1 MTQPGQ
7 HSVLKRHTLCATPL
21 QVNLIMPSMV
31 CGLII
36 GKQGQTI
43 KTLQDLSAAD
53 IK

>member
-1 MTQPGQ
+1 MAHPTTRLQVNL
-7 HSVLKRHTLCATPL
+7 HHPL

-43 KTLQDLSAAD
+43 KALQDLSAAD